1 MKRKELEILVGHI
14 LRQAKRVFGIPSFK
28 YYTEGYGMR
37 TILKRLPKKINLA
50 QPGTDDQLVM
60 NLVFT

>member
-28 YYTEGYGMR
+28 YYAVVDGMR
-37 TILKRLPKKINLA
+37 TILNRLPKKINLA